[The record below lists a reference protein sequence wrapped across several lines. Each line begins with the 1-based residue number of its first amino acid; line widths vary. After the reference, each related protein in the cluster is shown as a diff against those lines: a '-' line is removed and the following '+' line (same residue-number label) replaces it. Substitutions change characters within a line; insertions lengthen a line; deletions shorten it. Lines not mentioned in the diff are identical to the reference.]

1 MPAQIPRQIKNTVIQ
16 RWLSGISRE
25 KIAKEFTIGTGK
37 VSNII
42 CSARGQSGNFHDD
55 FDLIR
60 ETALMMKREGLT
72 IDNLVSIV
80 RLEGFLKEMEL
91 KEGQIERMI
100 DDLNAHLFKR
110 GLSTEEYVAIINS
123 LSKISTNL
131 NIPLD
136 KIFDSMNEKLRERD
150 MLTDEIQELKRK
162 KVAALHEN
170 ATTSEILEEYKE
182 NRPLI
187 EAYRTMKRR
196 YYSRDRDCENLD
208 SRLKDEIQERSKEN
222 SRWELNEDELENI
235 TLKQGVKNKTPKPI
249 DPNHYNEM
257 VQELLN
263 FPLKYQDK
271 IPGLMKHFYNLR
283 DGTHRQTLIVVNNVS
298 A

>member
-1 MPAQIPRQIKNTVIQ
+1 
-16 RWLSGISRE
+16 
-25 KIAKEFTIGTGK
+25 
-37 VSNII
+37 
-42 CSARGQSGNFHDD
+42 
-55 FDLIR
+55 
-60 ETALMMKREGLT
+60 
-72 IDNLVSIV
+72 
-80 RLEGFLKEMEL
+80 
-91 KEGQIERMI
+91 
-100 DDLNAHLFKR
+100 
-110 GLSTEEYVAIINS
+110 
-123 LSKISTNL
+123 L

-136 KIFDSMNEKLRERD
+136 KIFDSVNEKLRERD

-170 ATTSEILEEYKE
+170 ATTLEILEDYKE

-187 EAYRTMKRR
+187 EAYRIMKSR
-196 YYSRDRDCENLD
+196 YYSRDRDFENLD

-235 TLKQGVKNKTPKPI
+235 TLKQGVKSKTPKPI

>member
-1 MPAQIPRQIKNTVIQ
+1 MPAQIPRQIKNAVIQ

-25 KIAKEFTIGTGK
+25 KIAKEFTIGAGT
-37 VSNII
+37 VSNIVS
-42 CSARGQSGNFHDD
+42 SARGQSGYFHDD

-72 IDNLVSIV
+72 IDNLVSIA
-80 RLEGFLKEMEL
+80 RLEGFLKEMGL

-100 DDLNAHLFKR
+100 DDLNVHLFKT

-136 KIFDSMNEKLRERD
+136 KIFDSVNEKLREREK
-150 MLTDEIQELKRK
+150 LTDEIQELKRK

-170 ATTSEILEEYKE
+170 ATTLEILEDYKE

-187 EAYRTMKRR
+187 EAYRIMKSR
-196 YYSRDRDCENLD
+196 YYSRDRDFENLD

-235 TLKQGVKNKTPKPI
+235 TLKQGVKSKTPKPI

-257 VQELLN
+257 V
-263 FPLKYQDK
+263 
-271 IPGLMKHFYNLR
+271 
-283 DGTHRQTLIVVNNVS
+283 
-298 A
+298 

>member
-1 MPAQIPRQIKNTVIQ
+1 
-16 RWLSGISRE
+16 
-25 KIAKEFTIGTGK
+25 
-37 VSNII
+37 
-42 CSARGQSGNFHDD
+42 
-55 FDLIR
+55 
-60 ETALMMKREGLT
+60 MMKREGLT
-72 IDNLVSIV
+72 IDKLVSIA

-170 ATTSEILEEYKE
+170 ATTLEILEEYKE

-187 EAYRTMKRR
+187 EAYKIMKSR

-222 SRWELNEDELENI
+222 SRWELNEDEIENI
-235 TLKQGVKNKTPKPI
+235 TLKQGVKSKTPKPI